1 MPITISWWRDLI
13 TRVLCVLGF
22 RVMLVGSCFTAA
34 RAGRR
39 V

>member
-1 MPITISWWRDLI
+1 MSTTISRWRDLI
-13 TRVLCVLGF
+13 VRLLCLLGF
-22 RVMLVGSCFTAA
+22 SAMLVGSCFTAA